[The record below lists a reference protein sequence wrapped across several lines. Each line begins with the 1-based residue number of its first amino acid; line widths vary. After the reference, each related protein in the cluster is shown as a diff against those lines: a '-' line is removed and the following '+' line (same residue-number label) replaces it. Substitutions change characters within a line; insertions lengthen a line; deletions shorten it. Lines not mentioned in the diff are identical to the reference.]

1 MRYTSLHSLF
11 LTAGVALNQL
21 RLDLVTFAR
30 LTCNR
35 PTSRLDGGRVAV
47 RPRTSGW
54 LYQVCNELQM
64 IIRYE
69 HLEAI
74 KYKQFRRLT
83 NHCRVVHFH
92 GSRGLERRVAN
103 QAPCLCESP
112 EYMSST
118 SGLRSATMLYKPR
131 VFHFYTLFCYQ
142 NYTFFHMSKCVLE
155 CWMYYTVVLIWI

>member
-69 HLEAI
+69 HLEVI
-74 KYKQFRRLT
+74 DDWVLLT
-83 NHCRVVHFH
+83 IAVLCTCTVPGVWKK
-92 GSRGLERRVAN
+92 RVAK

-155 CWMYYTVVLIWI
+155 CWMSYTVVLISI